1 MTREWIDLCRNWT
14 LSLEDQQTMIFPD
27 FRPDQPLSVDLPHT
41 WNATDS
47 FTPSRGYWRG
57 VGWYRKILSTQK
69 EWADRRVL
77 LELAGFFCTA
87 QVWLNQKCIRYD
99 EDGFTGQF
107 YDLTRFLNPAGQEN
121 TLAIRIDSRHDPELL
136 PGREVPDYLL
146 YGGIYRE
153 VRLHLTSYAH
163 IVERGIAF
171 TTPEVSP
178 EHALCHIATEITGLA
193 LDTLPVHQVHSLL
206 LDPDGNPAGEASTE
220 FYTSGTVHQ
229 DIDIRNP
236 RLWSVDEPQLY
247 TLISELQAQTPQ
259 GWAVIDRVE
268 TPVGIRFFEFQVN
281 GDFLLNGRKVLL
293 KGVNRH
299 QDIGGLGN
307 AMPKRFQVLDAEII
321 KDLGG
326 NFVRLSHYP
335 QHPDFLDAC
344 DRLGI
349 LAYAEIASWQHI
361 GGARFMS
368 NAENMMRAMIRR
380 DRNHPSIILWGLLN
394 EGRSKPLFE
403 RLHTVAHECD
413 PTRPTVY
420 AENEPEEGL
429 QLGTVHI
436 PDVLGLNYKLPHLA
450 ELRAMLPDKK
460 LFSSE
465 HTNADFCRRGDREL
479 EDRYLTRL
487 EADLEILAAHPFM
500 AGGTL
505 WCMHDYATDYA
516 PTWPHHFSGVMD
528 HVRLYKEAAHLLR
541 AWWRADLNVHIAGHW
556 TFPGEEGREKTVRVL
571 SNGEQTELCLNNTSL
586 GIKSGNRMLEWN
598 VPYQPGK
605 LVAKA
610 WLDGETVECAL
621 ETAGPAAAL
630 VLTADPDRILAD
642 AQDAT
647 LITVCLVDA
656 QGRWV
661 PENRAVALG
670 IEGPAALRT
679 VGGLPIVLLSAGVG
693 RFAVQSTGEYGTV
706 TVQAAT
712 IGIPGSRVEIQVG
725 PEL

>member
-1 MTREWIDLCRNWT
+1 MDLCRNWT

-27 FRPDQPLSVDLPHT
+27 FRPDQPLSVNLPHT

-57 VGWYRKILSTQK
+57 VGWYRKTFLTQK
-69 EWADRRVL
+69 EWRGRRVL

-107 YDLTRFLNPAGQEN
+107 YDLTQFLNPAGQEN

-153 VRLHLTSYAH
+153 VRLHLTSHTH
-163 IVERGIAF
+163 IAEQGISF

-178 EHALCHIATEITGLA
+178 EHALCRIATEITGLA
-193 LDTLPVHQVHSLL
+193 PDTLPVHSVHKIHCIL
-206 LDPDGNPAGEASTE
+206 LDPDGNPAGEISTD
-220 FYTSGTVHQ
+220 FHTPGTIHQ
-229 DIDIRNP
+229 DIHLRNP

-247 TLISELQAQTPQ
+247 MLISELQAQTSQ
-259 GWAVIDRVE
+259 GWTLIDRME

-281 GDFLLNGRKVLL
+281 GDFLLNGKKVLL
-293 KGVNRH
+293 RGVNRH

-307 AMPKRFQVLDAEII
+307 AMPKRLQALDAELI

-368 NAENMMRAMIRR
+368 NAESMMRAMIRR
-380 DRNHPSIILWGLLN
+380 DRNHASILLWGLLN
-394 EGRSKPLFE
+394 EGRSKSLFE
-403 RLHTVAHECD
+403 RLHIVAHECD

-429 QLGTVHI
+429 RLGTVDI
-436 PDVLGLNYKLPHLA
+436 PDVLGLNYKLPHLD

-465 HTNADFCRRGDREL
+465 HTNADFCKRGNWEL

-528 HVRLYKEAAHLLR
+528 HVRLYKEPAYLLR
-541 AWWRADLNVHIAGHW
+541 AWWRTDLNVHIAGHW

-571 SNGEQTELCLNNTSL
+571 SNGDWVELCLNNTSL
-586 GIKSGNRMLEWN
+586 GAKSGGRMLEWN

-605 LVAKA
+605 LVARA
-610 WLDGETVECAL
+610 WRGQETVEHIL
-621 ETAGPAAAL
+621 ETGGPASAL
-630 VLTADPDRILAD
+630 LLTADPDEILAD
-642 AQDAT
+642 AQDAA
-647 LITVCLVDA
+647 LVTVCLVDA
-656 QGRWV
+656 QGRRV
-661 PENRAVALG
+661 PENRAVALA
-670 IEGPAALRT
+670 IDGPAALRT
-679 VGGLPIVLLSAGVG
+679 VGGLPVVLLSAGVG
-693 RFAVQSTGEYGTV
+693 RFAVQSSGESGRV
-706 TVQAAT
+706 TIRAGT
-712 IGIPGSRVEIQVG
+712 IGASESRVEIQAASK
-725 PEL
+725 L